1 MGGAREAEEVR
12 NVYIIMAYLHCC
24 MAETNRTL

>member
-12 NVYIIMAYLHCC
+12 NVYIIMACLHCC